1 MHATREPRRITLT
14 QLCLLAVVVGVVT
27 GIGAAAFRQLVL
39 LIYNLFF
46 HGSLSLEHDPN
57 TFGPPSAWGP
67 FVILVPALG
76 GLLVV
81 WVIRRFAPEAR
92 GAGVAQVMNAIYY
105 NKGQIRPAVAL
116 TKIVASALSIGS
128 GASVGREGPMVQIGS
143 GFGSTIGGL
152 LPLQPW
158 QRITLVAAGAG
169 AGIAA
174 TFNTPL
180 AAVLFAVELLL
191 PEVSPRTFLPVV
203 IATGV
208 ATHIGRLLFGAQPAF
223 MLTSITPPGFEDVH
237 LLSLFSV
244 ALFGLAAGLGA
255 GLYVLALRFMQARFE
270 ALPLG
275 PYARNTAGMLLV
287 GVLVYGTFLATG
299 QYHVHGVGTATVEA
313 VMTGG
318 LVEPRLLFALFV
330 LKLLATTVSL
340 GAGASGGVFG
350 PALFMGATLGGAWGA
365 AVIALTGFDDLGV
378 GEYAMI
384 GMASFAGGATGA
396 AMTAI
401 VMIFEMVRNYHV
413 VFPAIIATAFAIG
426 SCRLLSRE
434 NVYTVNI
441 AAQGRH
447 IPMERH
453 SNMFLVRHA
462 SEVMS
467 RSVVVLSAT
476 ARLQDGVAALPES
489 EDSQYVV
496 VAEGQR
502 IVGVLLMTPGVRAL
516 QEVHG
521 AVTLG
526 DIADRSFTL
535 SAPAM
540 SMFDVF
546 RRMGRRKARYV
557 LVIQGGGVP
566 RPEKVRGV
574 IARAQITD
582 AVVETFA
589 A

>member
-1 MHATREPRRITLT
+1 MRPQAEPRRITLVE
-14 QLCLLAVVVGVVT
+14 LCLLAVAVGVVT
-27 GIGAAAFRQLVL
+27 GLGAAAFRVLVL
-39 LIYNLFF
+39 ALYNLFF

-57 TFGPPSAWGP
+57 AFGPPSAWGAL
-67 FVILVPALG
+67 VILVPVVG

-81 WVIRRFAPEAR
+81 WIINRFAPEAR
-92 GAGVAQVMNAIYY
+92 GAGVAQVMHAIYY
-105 NKGQIRPAVAL
+105 EGGRIRPQVAL

-152 LPLQPW
+152 LPLEPW

-208 ATHIGRLLFGAQPAF
+208 ATHLGRLLFGAQPAF
-223 MLTSITPPGFEDVH
+223 TLTGLAPPGFEDVH
-237 LLSLFSV
+237 FLSLLSV
-244 ALFGLAAGLGA
+244 ALFGLLSGLGA
-255 GLYVLALRFMQARFE
+255 GLYVLALRFMQQRFDG
-270 ALPLG
+270 LPLG
-275 PYARNTAGMLLV
+275 PYARNALGMLMV
-287 GVLVYGTFLATG
+287 GVLLYGVFKLTG
-299 QYHVHGVGTATVEA
+299 QYHIHGVGTATVEA

-318 LVEPRLLFALFV
+318 LGEPVLLFALFA

-350 PALFMGATLGGAWGA
+350 PALFMGATLGGAYGA
-365 AVIALTGFDDLGV
+365 AIIALTGFEDLGV

-396 AMTAI
+396 AMTTI

-413 VFPAIIATAFAIG
+413 VFPAIIATAIAIG
-426 SCRLLSRE
+426 FCRLLSKE
-434 NVYTVNI
+434 NVYTVNL
-441 AAQGRH
+441 AARGRN
-447 IPMERH
+447 IPQERH

-462 SEVMS
+462 EEVMS
-467 RSVVVLSAT
+467 RSVVVLPAK
-476 ARLQDGVAALPES
+476 AHLQDGLAALPAS

-496 VAEGQR
+496 VADGPR
-502 IVGVLLMTPGVRAL
+502 IAGVLLLTPSLRAL
-516 QEVHG
+516 EDVHG
-521 AVTLG
+521 TVTLG
-526 DIADRSFTL
+526 EIADRSFTL
-535 SAPAM
+535 APPGM

-582 AVVETFA
+582 AVVDTFA